1 MIDDRRVLLLTQ
13 RFQAHPQLQ
22 RVKTTGGLQRFGH
35 QVRHTRF
42 FVELRVQVGRLIA
55 HQLVVTRFFQQERA
69 AADGLEELLVE
80 VQGDGIH
87 QLDAVQVVTIL
98 LRHQQRAAPGRINV
112 YPDVLLSGQLCN
124 RTQRVNSTGIGCT
137 CRCDDRQNLL
147 AVRVA
152 LLNFRRQIG
161 QIHAGKFVRFHLHHG
176 LVAQTHQRHV
186 FLHGE
191 VCVFGAQHANFA
203 QISHQTVLLNGVTL
217 TREER
222 IASQHQAHQVALGT
236 AAGEDTCV
244 AGLIT
249 HAGTQPLDQLD
260 LNNGCGRALIPG
272 VHTLVSG
279 VDQHFRRLA
288 YHQAWAVQVRH
299 TLRVMNGQAV
309 FQEELHGAFNRRF
322 VAQPFRVEIQ
332 LNTVAQ
338 FCDRFALVH
347 LRLFQ
352 PLHHS
357 LSALFDR
364 LLISFNAL
372 RRGEQNWV

>member
-1 MIDDRRVLLLTQ
+1 MTC
-13 RFQAHPQLQ
+13 
-22 RVKTTGGLQRFGH
+22 
-35 QVRHTRF
+35 
-42 FVELRVQVGRLIA
+42 
-55 HQLVVTRFFQQERA
+55 FFQQERA

-80 VQGDGIH
+80 VQRDGIH
-87 QLDAVQVVTIL
+87 QLNTVQVMTIL

-112 YPDVLLSGQLCN
+112 YPDVLLRRQFSN
-124 RTQRVNSTGIGCT
+124 RTQRVDSTGIGGT
-137 CRCDDRQNLL
+137 GCRDDRQNLL

-152 LLNFRRQIG
+152 LRNFRRQIG
-161 QIHAGKFVRFHLHHG
+161 QIHTGEFIRFHLHHG

-191 VCVFGAQHANFA
+191 VRVFGAQYADLT
-203 QISHQTVLLNGVTL
+203 QIAHQTVLLNGVTL

-222 IASQHQAHQVALGT
+222 ITGQHQTHQVALSA
-236 AAGEDTCV
+236 AAGENTCV
-244 AGLIT
+244 ASLIT
-249 HAGTQPLDQLD
+249 HAGTQPFDQFD
-260 LNNGCGRALIPG
+260 LNDGCGRALIPG

-279 VDQHFRRLA
+279 VNQHFCRLA
-288 YHQAWAVQVRH
+288 YDQTWAVQVRH
-299 TLRVMNGQAV
+299 TLWVMNGQAV
-309 FQEELHGAFNRRF
+309 FQEELNGAFNRRF

-338 FCDRFALVH
+338 FRDRFALVH

-357 LSALFDR
+357 LSALFNR
-364 LLISFNAL
+364 LLISVNAL